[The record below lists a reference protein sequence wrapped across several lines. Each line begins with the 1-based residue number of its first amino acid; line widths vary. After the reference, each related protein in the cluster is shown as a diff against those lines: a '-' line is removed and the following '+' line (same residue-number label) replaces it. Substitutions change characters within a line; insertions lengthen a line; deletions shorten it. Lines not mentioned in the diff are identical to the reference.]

1 MIRNVVSK
9 NFFVCTRSDKVTKK
23 TIHFLIMAPAARK
36 IKFKI
41 EKGTKKPKSINSAN
55 SVFILYAPEKIK
67 IRPNEFKFA
76 FLKYSIHLPED
87 ILSTFL
93 ITPALRDEG
102 LRLTHH
108 TNVNED
114 RSIQLELFNKTLDK
128 TFTLRKKSRIALFMT
143 LNEGTEGFKTE
154 FEKIN
159 KRKTFYRLYVVK
171 FY

>member
-9 NFFVCTRSDKVTKK
+9 KFFVCTRSDIVAKEA
-23 TIHFLIMAPAARK
+23 ILFLIMDLAARK
-36 IKFKI
+36 IKLKI
-41 EKGTKKPKSINSAN
+41 EKGTKKPKSINPAN
-55 SVFILYAPEKIK
+55 SIFILYAPETIKIK
-67 IRPNEFKFA
+67 PNEFKFA

-108 TNVNED
+108 TNVND
-114 RSIQLELFNKTLDK
+114 DQRIRLELFNKTLNK
-128 TFTLRKKSRIALFMT
+128 TFTLKKKSRIALFMT
-143 LNEGTEGFKTE
+143 LNEGTKCFKTG

-159 KRKTFYRLYVVK
+159 K
-171 FY
+171 